1 MGTRRLLVS
10 ALTAA
15 LVAACG
21 GHAGTPGNETASP
34 AAPNGFALRL
44 DSCAWSAP
52 TGTLHVVARLAPTSA
67 LESRG
72 VSARTLGLLTFGL
85 EVTYPDGSPHPA
97 ALVGSIKGLGFSGAI
112 SGLPGPPKELAVT
125 SPRLS
130 WVADAVVR
138 ASSFSALQGKTISTP
153 AGDIRILRVN
163 ESDSTVEVLLALD
176 TPSVVPGVPVTGV
189 EGVQLILADG
199 TSLAQASQG
208 TERLGSELR
217 VTVSLSQPQEA
228 KHLQESELAK
238 GPVTLRL
245 GGIGLT
251 SADTLTVSLPAACG
265 VT

>member
-1 MGTRRLLVS
+1 
-10 ALTAA
+10 
-15 LVAACG
+15 
-21 GHAGTPGNETASP
+21 
-34 AAPNGFALRL
+34 LR
-44 DSCAWSAP
+44 
-52 TGTLHVVARLAPTSA
+52 
-67 LESRG
+67 
-72 VSARTLGLLTFGL
+72 
-85 EVTYPDGSPHPA
+85 
-97 ALVGSIKGLGFSGAI
+97 I
-112 SGLPGPPKELAVT
+112 
-125 SPRLS
+125 
-130 WVADAVVR
+130 
-138 ASSFSALQGKTISTP
+138 
-153 AGDIRILRVN
+153 N

-176 TPSVVPGVPVTGV
+176 TPSVVPGVPLTGV